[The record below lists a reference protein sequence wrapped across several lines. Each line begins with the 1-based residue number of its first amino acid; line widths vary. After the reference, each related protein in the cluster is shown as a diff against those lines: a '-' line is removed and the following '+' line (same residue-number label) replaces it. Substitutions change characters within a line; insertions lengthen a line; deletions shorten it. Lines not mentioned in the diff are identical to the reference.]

1 LLLSLQLY
9 VLAVI
14 LSAAKNPPH
23 FVFAVACSFSKTK
36 KIVISTEAAH
46 SLIVSSAAE
55 KSASLPEPFLN
66 PKPLLH
72 LRCIFVQLTSP
83 SYISV
88 ALRNAISEG

>member
-1 LLLSLQLY
+1 LHLLLPLFSLSLPSNQR
-9 VLAVI
+9 
-14 LSAAKNPPH
+14 
-23 FVFAVACSFSKTK
+23 T
-36 KIVISTEAAH
+36 VISTEAAH

-83 SYISV
+83 SYIFV